1 MPRCQ
6 IVLELDD
13 EDKALVIDAP
23 GEWGSSPTEVATALA
38 RELNEYEDHVYVAV
52 SEHVLQRSKIR
63 KAFVR
68 SAHLRSVSVIKEA
81 E

>member
-13 EDKALVIDAP
+13 EDKALVLDAP
-23 GEWGSSPTEVATALA
+23 SEWGSSPTEVATALA
-38 RELNEYEDHVYVAV
+38 DALNEHEDHVYVAV
-52 SEHVLQRSKIR
+52 SDHVLQRIKIR
-63 KAFVR
+63 KASVR
-68 SAHLRSVSVIKEA
+68 MAHLRPVASIKEA

>member
-13 EDKALVIDAP
+13 EDKVVVIDAP
-23 GEWGSSPTEVATALA
+23 EAWGSSPAEVASALA
-38 RELNEYEDHVYVAV
+38 HELNEYEDNVYVAV

-63 KAFVR
+63 KASVR
-68 SAHLRSVSVIKEA
+68 SIHLRPVTAIKEA